1 MACKNELN
9 SQIKGLQSRLDRAEK
24 DINAHFVGISQLV
37 LSLAANP
44 FTAGSAAASVA
55 IYNLQPMGMK
65 ILRALLDALIPKE
78 IQNTI
83 RMITLLEAATFDDLV
98 EGVVDAAEAQVVS
111 AVNQGIDMV
120 TNTALGAMTAIN
132 NELNSLVPNLTDGL
146 LNSLGQL
153 SVSNSRSEKVDLA
166 QLAYNAW
173 YDASI
178 APINQVTQTA
188 LNGLRV
194 AYLQAQQI
202 VNTIDAG
209 AVGVIA
215 QANGMLSGIA
225 PTIDEVNAAL
235 HQFNSLAAFIL
246 TQSDIA
252 NCKCVA
258 VKIGNSV

>member
-1 MACKNELN
+1 MTG
-9 SQIKGLQSRLDRAEK
+9 QGSRIIRRPRIEISLLTGVAEEAVARVDRR
-24 DINAHFVGISQLV
+24 
-37 LSLAANP
+37 P
-44 FTAGSAAASVA
+44 PTPAG
-55 IYNLQPMGMK
+55 
-65 ILRALLDALIPKE
+65 
-78 IQNTI
+78 T
-83 RMITLLEAATFDDLV
+83 AAT
-98 EGVVDAAEAQVVS
+98 GGPRS
-111 AVNQGIDMV
+111 TP

-132 NELNSLVPNLTDGL
+132 NELNSLVPNLTDDL

>member
-1 MACKNELN
+1 MGCKNELN
-9 SQIKGLQSRLDRAEK
+9 NQLHGLQSRLDRAEK
-24 DINAHFVGISQLV
+24 DINAHYVGISQLV
-37 LSLAANP
+37 ISLSANP
-44 FTAGSAAASVA
+44 FTTISSAASLA

-65 ILRALLDALIPKE
+65 SLRKLLDALIPKE

-83 RMITLLEAATFDDLV
+83 RMITLLEAATFDDIA
-98 EGVVDAAEAQVVS
+98 EGIVDAAEAQVVG
-111 AVNQGIDMV
+111 AVNQGIDMI
-120 TNTALGAMTAIN
+120 THAALGAMTSIN
-132 NELNSLVPNLTDGL
+132 NELDSLIPNLANGL
-146 LNSLGQL
+146 IDSLTQM
-153 SVSNSRSEKVDLA
+153 SMMNDRSDKVNLA

-178 APINQVTQTA
+178 APIGMVTQAA
-188 LNGLRV
+188 LDALRV

-215 QANGMLSGIA
+215 QAQGLLSGVA
-225 PTIDEVNAAL
+225 PTIQEINAIL

-246 TQSDIA
+246 TQNDIA